1 MIGQTISHYKVL
13 RRLGGGGM
21 GVVFEA
27 EDLNLP
33 RHVALKFLPENVTN
47 DAAMLERFR
56 REAYAASALNHPNIC
71 TIHEIGSHEQQPF
84 IVMEYLDGSTLKHL
98 ITGRALDVE
107 RVLEL
112 GIQIADALDAAHAQ
126 GIIHRDI
133 KPANIFV
140 TARGHAKV
148 LDFGLAKVAAKQQ
161 PAMVS
166 SSGAEATAV
175 MAAAEEHLTSPGTAL
190 GTVAYMSPEQALGKE
205 LDHRTDLFS
214 FGAVL
219 YETVTGTIP
228 FRGDTSAAVFDAI
241 LHKAPTAPVRLNPDV
256 PPKLEELINKA
267 LEKDARM
274 RYQTASDMRA
284 DLQRLKRDTDSNRH
298 AVMVEQE
305 PAEGT
310 GATRAGSSAH
320 ISAAQPAAGPT
331 RAPRKLVLASIAAV
345 VVLALAAAGA
355 FWWFGKRQSPARAGG
370 AGRKALAVLYFSN
383 LSQDPSLNWLDRG
396 FSEMLTTNL
405 AQTKGLDVLSTERV
419 QSSLQRLG
427 KKGAGEIDPAV
438 AQAVAR
444 DIGADAFITGALLKV
459 GPTRLRLDVR
469 VQDTQSGQ
477 ILESEKLDGENL
489 QSIFGMVDSLTANIA
504 GRFAQGGGAGVSAPM
519 VEQTLTSNVEAYRHY
534 QLGVEYGQR
543 YMNHDAIREL
553 TEAVR
558 LDPQFALA
566 YLQLSFNYLFVG
578 DLRKADEFGQ
588 QVEKL
593 QSRLPRHEQLL
604 FQTSQTRRGKDLE
617 GLVRGLET
625 IVSEFP
631 RDTESRAR
639 LGVVLHLVDENER
652 AVKILRDGLAL
663 DPKDENLLNILG
675 YGYANVGDLPAAL
688 RANDEYMAVRPK
700 DPNPWDTRGDILFKL
715 GRDDEGLAAYR
726 KALELTPDFQDY
738 QEYLK
743 LSWVY
748 GDQGKYALADAALQE
763 YEQHTKAITKLSLPI
778 LQAQRQQTRGD
789 VEGAL
794 ANYRKAVAQLAGAGQ
809 DSTAADALQSMAS
822 VAMHSGKTAVALSFA
837 RQQKL
842 HGDELPAVAVLE
854 AAGGNESAGDHTLQ
868 QYAATHSWVS
878 PTYIEQQRAFRQALG
893 ALARNDGRA
902 VLAAADR
909 LPRLTAPGVLFVKAR
924 GSLLLGDY
932 ATAERGLQRVIVESR
947 IPATGDFG
955 AMLRQVPLYSIL
967 ARYYLGQVYEATGR
981 SQQAID
987 EYQSFLSH
995 FEGARAPLPEVE
1007 KARGALKKLM
1017 R

>member
-33 RHVALKFLPENVTN
+33 RHVALKFLPENVAN
-47 DAAMLERFR
+47 DPSILERFR

-84 IVMEYLDGSTLKHL
+84 IVMEYLDGATLKHL
-98 ITGRALDVE
+98 ITGKAMDVE
-107 RVLEL
+107 RILEL
-112 GIQIADALDAAHAQ
+112 GIQIADALDAAHSQ

-148 LDFGLAKVAAKQQ
+148 LDFGLAKVTAKQQ

-166 SSGAEATAV
+166 SAGVEATAA
-175 MAAAEEHLTSPGTAL
+175 MAVAEEHLTSPGTAL
-190 GTVAYMSPEQALGKE
+190 GTVAYMSPEQALGKD

-219 YETVTGTIP
+219 YEMVTGTIP

-267 LEKDARM
+267 LEKDARL

-284 DLQRLKRDTDSNRH
+284 DMQRLKRDTDSSRH
-298 AVMVEQE
+298 VLPVDEAQAESAIAT
-305 PAEGT
+305 PA
-310 GATRAGSSAH
+310 ASSAR
-320 ISAAQPAAGPT
+320 ITVAQPAAA
-331 RAPRKLVLASIAAV
+331 RREAPKKLVLASIAAA
-345 VVLALAAAGA
+345 VVLALVAAGA
-355 FWWFGKRQSPARAGG
+355 YLWFGKRQAPARAG
-370 AGRKALAVLYFSN
+370 ATGRKALAVLYFSN

-405 AQTKGLDVLSTERV
+405 AQTQGLDVLSTERV

-427 KKGAGEIDPAV
+427 KKGAGEADPAV

-444 DIGADAFITGALLKV
+444 DVGADAFITGALLKI
-459 GPTRLRLDVR
+459 GPTQLRLDVR

-477 ILESEKLDGENL
+477 ILESEKLDGE
-489 QSIFGMVDSLTANIA
+489 SIQNIFRMVDSLTARIA
-504 GRFAQGGGAGVSAPM
+504 GHFAQGAAAGSAPT

-534 QLGVEYGQR
+534 QLGVDYEQR
-543 YMNHDAIREL
+543 YLNHDAVREF

-566 YLQLSFNYLFVG
+566 YLHLSNNYLFTA
-578 DLRKADEFGQ
+578 DLRKADEVSQ
-588 QVEKL
+588 QVAKL

-604 FQTSQTRRGKDLE
+604 FEASQTRRGRDTE
-617 GLVRGLET
+617 GLVRTLEA
-625 IVSEFP
+625 IVAEFP
-631 RDTESRAR
+631 RDTDSRAR
-639 LGVVLHLVDENER
+639 LGVTLHLVDHDER
-652 AVKILRDGLAL
+652 GIKLLRDGLAQ
-663 DPKDENLLNILG
+663 DPKDENLINIMG
-675 YGYANVGDLPAAL
+675 YSYANVGDLSSAL
-688 RANDEYMAVRPK
+688 RANDEYLAMRPK
-700 DPNPWDTRGDILFKL
+700 DSNPWDTRGDILFKL
-715 GRDDEGLAAYR
+715 GRDDEAIAAYR

-738 QEYLK
+738 QEYVK
-743 LSWVY
+743 LGWVY
-748 GDQGKYALADAALQE
+748 ADQGKYALADAALQE
-763 YEQHTKAITKLSLPI
+763 YAQHTTALTKLSLPI
-778 LQAQRQQTRGD
+778 IQAQWQQMRGNF
-789 VEGAL
+789 EGAL

-809 DSTAADALQSMAS
+809 NSTAADALQSMAT
-822 VAMHSGKTAVALSFA
+822 VARLSGKTASALSFA

-842 HGDELPAVAVLE
+842 HGEELPVIALLE
-854 AAGGNESAGDHTLQ
+854 AANGDEAAGDRALQ
-868 QYAATHSWVS
+868 QYAATRSWVS
-878 PTYIEQQRAFRQALG
+878 PKYIEQQRAFGQMLA
-893 ALARNDGRA
+893 ALARNDSRS
-902 VLAAADR
+902 VLAIADR
-909 LPRLTAPGVLFVKAR
+909 LPPSTAPVLLFAKAR
-924 GSLLLGDY
+924 GSLLHQDY
-932 ATAERGLQRVIVESR
+932 ASAERGFQRVIVESR

-955 AMLRQVPLYSIL
+955 ATLRLVPLHSIFS
-967 ARYYLGQVYEATGR
+967 RYYLGQVYEATGK
-981 SQQAID
+981 SQQAIN

-995 FEGARAPLPEVE
+995 FEGSATALREVE
-1007 KARGALKKLM
+1007 KAQSAVKKLM